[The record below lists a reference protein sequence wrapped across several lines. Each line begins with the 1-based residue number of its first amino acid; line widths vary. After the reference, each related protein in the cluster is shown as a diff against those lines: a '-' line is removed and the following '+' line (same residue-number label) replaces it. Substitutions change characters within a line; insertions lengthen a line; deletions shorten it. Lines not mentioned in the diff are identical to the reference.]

1 MGHGENKIKD
11 MNLFVDGRGYAGN
24 VDEFNP
30 PKLELKIEDYRGG
43 GMDTSIPIE
52 MGMEP
57 LETSFVLSGHF
68 PEVLALW
75 GLAAGDKTQLT
86 AKGATESYYG
96 GVSSVVINMR
106 GVITSVEEG
115 AWKPGE
121 SSPLTFTMK
130 LDYYKREQDGVVL
143 YEIDVPNMIRIIN
156 GKDQLAERRNAIGL

>member
-1 MGHGENKIKD
+1 

-68 PEVLALW
+68 PDVLALW

-86 AKGATESYYG
+86 AKGSTESYYG

-115 AWKPGE
+115 AWKPG
-121 SSPLTFTMK
+121 K
-130 LDYYKREQDGVVL
+130 VHR
-143 YEIDVPNMIRIIN
+143 
-156 GKDQLAERRNAIGL
+156 